1 MPSSGFT
8 FGVVML
14 HALVKM
20 GSECGISPGIVA
32 LCLVRWLNVSWK
44 HKVYLFVIGLKT
56 GLNPLRQGQNHNA

>member
-32 LCLVRWLNVSWK
+32 LCLVR
-44 HKVYLFVIGLKT
+44 
-56 GLNPLRQGQNHNA
+56 